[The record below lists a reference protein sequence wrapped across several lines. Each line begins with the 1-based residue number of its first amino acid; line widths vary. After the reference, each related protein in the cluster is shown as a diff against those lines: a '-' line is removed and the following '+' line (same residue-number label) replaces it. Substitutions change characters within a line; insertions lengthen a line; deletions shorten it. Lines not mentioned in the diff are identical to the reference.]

1 MESLLGSPTSTRAES
16 NVLVGPWKAVTDPV
30 VPRTSDT
37 PLLARPWLV
46 CAVDAALAAGG
57 FALGYVLRY
66 IWHLGGLHE
75 TLAPVPV
82 TMLCLLGA
90 LAVALT
96 LMELART
103 GAYRRRL
110 SVTTMDAYLNSG
122 FAVTVAMAVVIVA
135 GASLQQG
142 AVSRLAYAY
151 AWLCMIALLYLGR
164 GVRGT
169 LLARSYRLG
178 SGMKR
183 VLVVGATPVG
193 KMVMQNV
200 AARRASG
207 YQVIGYLGEN
217 DSTPQRFGRFPCLG
231 TVAVLDRVLEKQ
243 GVDEVI
249 VALPSASHAHV
260 ADIVARCESRKVGV
274 KFVPDLFDLRL
285 SRVQIDGV
293 ARIPLID
300 VRDAQPSILA
310 TLAKRTLDVV
320 VASLALVA
328 ALPIMVATALAIK
341 LESPG
346 PILFRQQRL
355 GKNGRPFTI
364 LKFRSMRSDAEQQL
378 AALLA
383 SNEASGPIFK
393 MRYDP
398 RVTRVGRF
406 IRTFSIDELPQL
418 WNVLRGDMSLVGP
431 RPPLAS
437 EVAQYSD
444 WHRRRLEATPG
455 ITCLW
460 GVSGRSQLDFDEMVM
475 LDIYYIDNWSLGLDL
490 HIILRTILTVLR
502 PTGAY

>member
-1 MESLLGSPTSTRAES
+1 VES
-16 NVLVGPWKAVTDPV
+16 NVLVGPWKSLSESV
-30 VPRTSDT
+30 VPRTAET
-37 PLLARPWLV
+37 ALLARPWLV
-46 CAVDAALAAGG
+46 CAVDALLAASG
-57 FALGYVLRY
+57 FALGYALRY

-75 TLAPVPV
+75 ALAPVSIA
-82 TMLCLLGA
+82 TLGLLGT

-96 LMELART
+96 MAELARS

-110 SVTTMDAYLNSG
+110 SVGTTDAYLAIC
-122 FAVTVAMAVVIVA
+122 FATTVAMAVVIVA

-142 AVSRLAYAY
+142 AISRLAYAY
-151 AWLCMIALLYLGR
+151 AWLCMIVLLYLGR
-164 GVRGT
+164 GLRGA
-169 LLARSYRLG
+169 LLARGYRLG
-178 SGMKR
+178 NGIRR

-207 YQVIGYLGEN
+207 FKVVGYLGEN
-217 DSTPQRFGRFPCLG
+217 DNTPQRFGRFPCLG

-243 GVDEVI
+243 DVDEVI
-249 VALPSASHAHV
+249 VALPSASHARV
-260 ADIVARCESRKVGV
+260 ADIVARCESRNVGV

-300 VRDAQPSILA
+300 VRDVQPSMLA
-310 TLAKRTLDVV
+310 ALAKRTLDIL

-328 ALPIMVATALAIK
+328 ALPLMVATALAIK

-364 LKFRSMRSDAEQQL
+364 LKFRSMRLDAEQEL

-393 MRYDP
+393 MRNDP
-398 RVTRVGRF
+398 RITRTGRF
-406 IRTFSIDELPQL
+406 IRKFSIDELPQL

-502 PTGAY
+502 PSGAY

>member
-1 MESLLGSPTSTRAES
+1 MESAVDSPPSKRMES
-16 NVLVGPWKAVTDPV
+16 NVLVGPWQTVTQPA
-30 VPRTSDT
+30 VPRTSNT
-37 PLLARPWLV
+37 LLLARPWLV
-46 CAVDAALAAGG
+46 CIVDAVLASGG
-57 FALGYVLRY
+57 FALGYALRY
-66 IWHLGGLHE
+66 IWHLGGMHE
-75 TLAPVPV
+75 VLVPV
-82 TMLCLLGA
+82 STVTLSLLGVI
-90 LAVALT
+90 AVALT
-96 LMELART
+96 LIELARA

-110 SVTTMDAYLNSG
+110 SVGTMDGYLSIG

-135 GASLQQG
+135 SASLQQSTI
-142 AVSRLAYAY
+142 SRLAYAY
-151 AWLCMIALLYLGR
+151 AWLSMIGLLYLGR
-164 GVRGT
+164 GVRAT
-169 LLARSYRLG
+169 LLARSYRQG
-178 SGMKR
+178 NGIRR

-207 YQVIGYLGEN
+207 YQIVGYLGEN
-217 DSTPQRFGRFPCLG
+217 DNAPQRFGRFACLG
-231 TVAVLDRVLEKQ
+231 TVAVLDRVLDKQ
-243 GVDEVI
+243 DVDEVI

-260 ADIVARCESRKVGV
+260 ADIVARCESRGIGV

-293 ARIPLID
+293 SRIPLID
-300 VRDAQPSILA
+300 VRDVLPGTFAA
-310 TLAKRTLDVV
+310 LAKRTLDILVS
-320 VASLALVA
+320 SLALFA
-328 ALPIMVATALAIK
+328 ACPIMAATALAIK

-346 PILFRQQRL
+346 PILFRQERL

-364 LKFRSMRSDAEQQL
+364 LKFRSMRLDAEQQL

-383 SNEASGPIFK
+383 HNEASGPIFK
-393 MRYDP
+393 MRNDP
-398 RVTRVGRF
+398 RITRVGRF
-406 IRTFSIDELPQL
+406 IRKFSIDELPQL
-418 WNVLRGDMSLVGP
+418 WNVLCGDMSLVGP

-444 WHRRRLEATPG
+444 WHRRRLETTPG

-502 PTGAY
+502 PSGAY